1 MIKKKKKL
9 SYSELQKQQ
18 LLQQIQYKNL
28 FKQKLR
34 EVCIASGDAT
44 LYDLI
49 PSSEVDFMFYMR
61 SAPLKIKVVKG
72 AKIQKRLIEVME
84 AEIKRSVT
92 KTLIEMIP
100 GSGRGIPLTD
110 YALVGNILELVLQT
124 EAKNIRERERFAEFM
139 LYAKER
145 FAFYFNMV
153 SSVCENVCTV
163 YNDLSSHTNLYTFS
177 FDLRHCIEM
186 QFEEINKLNRL
197 STTSEGK
204 AKGMQLWESMD
215 TRLHPIVNLYTMP
228 VDIQQVEVDGEI
240 RSVTSLSIVHYEK
253 EFKPVLFPIFILL
266 GRLDSRR
273 ALANMEVPIY
283 VQQHAFHRIMERTGS
298 VVPSFAIMQLYT
310 SMLNPEIITLSD
322 TKFLIEFRLV
332 DHKIGYLLCELTQ
345 GILLVRTFLF
355 ITNSGTPE
363 GDKLTELTNLQKEDR
378 KYLAI
383 DNLHSLL
390 SSDILDNE
398 TLCKLFRKA
407 GCQRLLE
414 LCAQVKNSDYLKTM
428 LGISGEKTALSE
440 LMTEY
445 LNPQA
450 DNDEYVIGE

>member
-9 SYSELQKQQ
+9 SYGEQQKQLQ
-18 LLQQIQYKNL
+18 LQQVQYKNL

-34 EVCIASGDAT
+34 EVCVAIGDAR

-49 PSSEVDFMFYMR
+49 PSTEIDFMFHMR
-61 SAPLKIKVVKG
+61 SAPLKIKVMKG
-72 AKIQKRLIEVME
+72 SKIQKRLIEVME
-84 AEIKRSVT
+84 AQIKKSVN

-100 GSGRGIPLTD
+100 GSGRSIPLTD
-110 YALVGNILELVLQT
+110 YALAGNILELILQT
-124 EAKNIRERERFAEFM
+124 KAKNIREEERFAEFM
-139 LYAKER
+139 LYVKER
-145 FAFYFNMV
+145 YGFYFNMV
-153 SSVCENVCTV
+153 CSVCESICGM
-163 YNDLSSHTNLYTFS
+163 YNDISSHSSLYTFD
-177 FDLRHCIEM
+177 FDLRHCVEV
-186 QFEEINKLNRL
+186 QLEEINKLNRL
-197 STTSEGK
+197 VATAEGK
-204 AKGMQLWESMD
+204 ARGLQLWESMD
-215 TRLHPIVNLYTMP
+215 TRLHPIINLYTMP

-240 RSVTSLSIVHYEK
+240 RSVTSLSIIHYEK
-253 EFKPVLFPIFILL
+253 EYKPILFPIFTLL
-266 GRLDSRR
+266 GKLDSSK

-283 VQQHAFHRIMERTGS
+283 VQQHAFHRLMERTGS
-298 VVPSFAIMQLYT
+298 IVPSFIIMYLYT
-310 SMLNPEIITLSD
+310 SMLNLKLTKLND
-322 TKFLIEFRLV
+322 TRFLVDFCLV

-363 GDKLTELTNLQKEDR
+363 GDKLAELTNLQKEDR

-383 DNLHSLL
+383 DNLRSLL

-398 TLCKLFRKA
+398 ALCKLFRKA
-407 GCQRLLE
+407 GCQPLLDLCE
-414 LCAQVKNSDYLKTM
+414 LVKNTDYLKVM
-428 LGISGEKTALSE
+428 LGIAGKKTALSE